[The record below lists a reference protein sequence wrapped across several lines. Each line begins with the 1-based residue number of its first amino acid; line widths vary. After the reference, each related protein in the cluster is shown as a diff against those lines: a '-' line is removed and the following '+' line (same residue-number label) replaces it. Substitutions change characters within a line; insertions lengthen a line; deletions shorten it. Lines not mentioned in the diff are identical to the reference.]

1 MKDTSNQF
9 WEVPS
14 WVVLVALEG
23 PVKGYIRLYSDPWG
37 PIFGQLFESGKFN
50 QSTNP
55 MATMVKLMMMTMMI
69 MLKSFMTMTIRW
81 DYDDDDDDND
91 DGMKMMMMMTT
102 DHGPFV

>member
-1 MKDTSNQF
+1 M
-9 WEVPS
+9 
-14 WVVLVALEG
+14 ALEG
-23 PVKGYIRLYSDPWG
+23 PVKGYIRLYSAPWG
-37 PIFGQLFESGKFN
+37 AIFGQLFESGKFN

-55 MATMVKLMMMTMMI
+55 MATMVKMIMMVMVKLMMMTMMI

-91 DGMKMMMMMTT
+91 DGMKMMMTT